1 MPKKP
6 ARSIK
11 RISRAREVELARKAR
26 ELKAKAA
33 PKSKRKDHPVGIR
46 LSDSELD
53 MVKVD
58 CDEITATTGFEIKVG
73 SYAKHAVVSH
83 RRLRRL
89 ETCVREF
96 LNRMV
101 GGVPAIGTDLATE
114 IAILAGKIEGK

>member
-6 ARSIK
+6 VRSIK
-11 RISRAREVELARKAR
+11 RISRSREVELARKAR

-83 RRLRRL
+83 RRLRRFEARVRDL
-89 ETCVREF
+89 VSRPIET
-96 LNRMV
+96 M
-101 GGVPAIGTDLATE
+101 DLLVE
-114 IAILAGKIEGK
+114 IAALKGALDDR